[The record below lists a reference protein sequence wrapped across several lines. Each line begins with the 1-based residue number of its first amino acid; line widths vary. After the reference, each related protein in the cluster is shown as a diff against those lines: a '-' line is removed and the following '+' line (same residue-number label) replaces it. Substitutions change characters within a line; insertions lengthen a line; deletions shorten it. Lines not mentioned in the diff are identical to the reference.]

1 MLLLEMP
8 TEILSLIV
16 EHLPVKDLCSV
27 ARASKRLSGVIQAP
41 LYRSIEVKW
50 DEKNSYPIATLLAT
64 LLKRPQLARKV
75 RNLVCR
81 GNDYCVCG
89 RITCKGRPPPV
100 EIDDEQISTFEHA
113 AGRYGVYFY
122 KYWIHQLRAREIDAV
137 FALLLAQLKGLRSLT
152 LDANFGPRWQSLT
165 GEVIRMSMCDR
176 PIGGNKK
183 LPKFD
188 QLRKVRFLGASPAG
202 RTSYA
207 AHDALPFILAPRIDE
222 FQAPLHVCTLL
233 RRSFTGCS
241 TTSSLTSLTL
251 GSFVEEDKLG
261 EVLAMAPNVK
271 SLNWAW
277 SPTARNWGMD
287 FTKLLESLSLVRDTL
302 TELRIVTMI
311 PELSEFQPYALL
323 DFKGDLSG
331 LADFNLT
338 KLQLPM
344 EVLLDNFIRLE
355 TPLHAIIP
363 QTTEVLKVIE
373 DRLIQAPLVLPD
385 DKVFSALI
393 RFVKS
398 VPYSHPSLRHL
409 MLEEMFDQDEHRDE
423 VLGDVDFRDEEIWT
437 AIREECQEVG
447 LEYSYNDQEIRNVFA
462 GKPMDW

>member
-1 MLLLEMP
+1 MPLFEMP

-27 ARASKRLSGVIQAP
+27 ARASKRLSGVIETP

-50 DEKNSYPIATLLAT
+50 NVRNPCPIATLLAT

-75 RNLVCR
+75 RNFVCR
-81 GNDYCVCG
+81 GNDYCPCG
-89 RITCKGRPPPV
+89 RIICKGRPPPV
-100 EIDDEQISTFEHA
+100 KISVEQISTFEHA
-113 AGRYGVYFY
+113 AGRYGVYFRE
-122 KYWIHQLRAREIDAV
+122 YWIHQLRAREIDAV

-165 GEVIRMSMCDR
+165 GEVIRLSICDR
-176 PIGGNKK
+176 PTGGNKK

-188 QLRKVRFLGASPAG
+188 QLRKVRFLGANPAG

-207 AHDALPFILAPRIDE
+207 ARDALPFILAPQIEE

-241 TTSSLTSLTL
+241 ATSSLTSLTL
-251 GSFVEEDKLG
+251 GSFVEEDKLA

-277 SPTARNWGMD
+277 SPTARNWGMN
-287 FTKLLESLSLVRDTL
+287 FTELLKSLSLVRDTL
-302 TELRIVTMI
+302 MELRIVTMI
-311 PELSEFQPYALL
+311 PECNEFQPYTPL

-331 LADFNLT
+331 LVDFNLT

-355 TPLHAIIP
+355 TPLHEIIP

-373 DRLIQAPLVLPD
+373 DRLIQARQILPD

-393 RFVKS
+393 RFVRS

-409 MLEEMFDQDEHRDE
+409 MLEEMFDQDEDRDE
-423 VLGDVDFRDEEIWT
+423 VLGDVDFRDEDIWT
-437 AIREECQEVG
+437 TIREECQEVG
-447 LEYSYNDQEIRNVFA
+447 FECSYIEQEIRNVFA
-462 GKPMDW
+462 GDTMDW